1 MMVFS
6 NSVYHKTSF
15 SLHVNRDYFQEVLS
29 WIDVALPNWSI
40 KHLSVWSEIVDTQR
54 GAISVDGITDVDLEA
69 AQEATMA
76 AKFQELRSKIAFPY
90 RNST

>member
-1 MMVFS
+1 M
-6 NSVYHKTSF
+6 
-15 SLHVNRDYFQEVLS
+15 NRDYFQEVLS